1 MNYLMEVN
9 RFYGWI
15 TTHPLSAQA
24 QALWNLLMSIDN
36 RAGWPEDFTVPT
48 STLAAALDISR
59 TQLSRCRRE
68 LIDNRRICHFQRKG
82 GQAPIYRLLTFENE
96 SSMKADPATKLPQ
109 PGSSG
114 GKGGHLRRVK

>member
-1 MNYLMEVN
+1 MNYLMEIN

-68 LIDNRRICHFQRKG
+68 LIDSGRICHFQRRG
-82 GQAPIYRLLTFENE
+82 GQAPIYRMLTFENK
-96 SSMKADPATKLPQ
+96 SFLKPSLPVQAPQ
-109 PGSSG
+109 PKSG